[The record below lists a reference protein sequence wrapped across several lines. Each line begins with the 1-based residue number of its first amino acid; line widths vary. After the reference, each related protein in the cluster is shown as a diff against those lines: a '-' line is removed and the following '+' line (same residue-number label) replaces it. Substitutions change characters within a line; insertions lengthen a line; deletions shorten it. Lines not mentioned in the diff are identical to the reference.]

1 MVTSSSQVSMMPP
14 IRSQKIQNMATA
26 ESREAVEQT
35 LVIPLHGEEK
45 LPASANRPSPMKLKE
60 GSEPSFSKATN
71 ALLQNRLRQASLV
84 LFLGYL
90 AFLIK
95 GLLFPASRA
104 TNAEFLHF
112 TLFCCVT
119 ALMGVTA
126 YRLYRKCSFFLSHL
140 RLVEWMIFGSSA
152 ALFLVNGY
160 RQLVYTASEGYLAQ
174 LTPPWI
180 ILIFTYALYIPNTW
194 KRALGVMGTMA
205 VGPLLTYFVAW
216 LNDSNVRMLVA
227 STSDFHYVFLNALVS
242 MGFVTAVAT
251 WGVSNIRGLR
261 TQAFEAVQ
269 LGQYRL
275 KKLLGRGGMGEVYL
289 GEHVML
295 KRPCAIKL
303 IRPEK
308 AGDPNTLA
316 RFEKEVQSTARLT
329 HWNTVAIFDYGRTSD
344 GTFYYVMEYLP
355 GMSLDQIVEMHGPLS
370 PARVIHLLS
379 QTCDALSEAHA
390 KGMVHRDLKPANI
403 FAAKLGGGYDVAK
416 LLDFGLVRSLD
427 TESDLR
433 LTQEGIVTGSPLYMS
448 PEQARGDA
456 VDPRSDV
463 YALGCVAYHLLTGQ
477 PPFTEDRAVKLI
489 LAHATKPVVRL
500 SLLRSDIPSDLEGI
514 VLRCL
519 EKAPE
524 DRFSSVLELREALL
538 ECQEAGRW
546 TREDAANWWDT
557 HGCPMKKSIDH
568 CISAGIPLEEV
579 FAGTEEELSIECA
592 QD

>member
-1 MVTSSSQVSMMPP
+1 MVTSFPVATMMLPE
-14 IRSQKIQNMATA
+14 RSKKIQTMATA
-26 ESREAVEQT
+26 ASRESVEQT
-35 LVIPLHGEEK
+35 LVIPLQGEEK
-45 LPASANRPSPMKLKE
+45 SSPQPNRPVALLE
-60 GSEPSFSKATN
+60 GSEANFSKETS
-71 ALLQNRLRQASLV
+71 ALLQNRLRQASLI
-84 LFLGYL
+84 LFVGYL
-90 AFLIK
+90 VFLLK
-95 GLLFPASRA
+95 GLLFPAAKA
-104 TNAEFLHF
+104 THADFLHF
-112 TLFCCVT
+112 ALFSLVT
-119 ALMGVTA
+119 ALMGLIA
-126 YRLYRKCSFFLSHL
+126 YRMCSKCTHFLSHL
-140 RLVEWMIFGSSA
+140 HLVEWLIFGSSA
-152 ALFLVNGY
+152 ILFLVNGY

-180 ILIFTYALYIPNTW
+180 ILIFTYALFIPNTW
-194 KRALGVMGTMA
+194 RRALGVMSTMA
-205 VGPLLTYFVAW
+205 IGPLAVYLVAW
-216 LNDSNVRMLVA
+216 QTDSNVRMLIE
-227 STSDFHYVFLNALVS
+227 STSDFHHVFLNAF
-242 MGFVTAVAT
+242 MAMCFVTAVAT

-261 TQAFEAVQ
+261 SQAFEAFQ

-329 HWNTVAIFDYGRTSD
+329 HSNTIAIFDYGRTSD

-370 PARVIHLLS
+370 AARVIHLLT

-427 TESDLR
+427 TESDPR
-433 LTQEGIVTGSPLYMS
+433 LTQDGIVTGSPLYMS

-456 VDPRSDV
+456 VDERSDI

-489 LAHATKPVVRL
+489 LAHASKAVVRP

-524 DRFSSVLELREALL
+524 DRFTSVLELREALL
-538 ECQEAGRW
+538 ECQDAGRW
-546 TREDAANWWDT
+546 SRADAANWWND
-557 HGCPMKKSIDH
+557 HGCPKKKSIDH

-579 FAGTEEELSIECA
+579 FAGTEDEVSLACVEG
-592 QD
+592 